1 MFGLSPDLVLLLVR
15 GAKTRVG
22 RDFLA
27 ELGLGQGASSGRVD
41 AEHLFT
47 IWKALERRSG
57 DANLGLHLGEI
68 KGTLPASNVLFASML
83 ASPTVG
89 SALERLCR
97 YHAVVADLVQ
107 PMLTVTGKTAVL
119 TWESPSVLH
128 RQQAECIVSM
138 AVSILRQLTE
148 HSQEISATFV
158 HSRPADLREHTRILG
173 RNLEFGAPR
182 LALFLPIELLTMPVA
197 PHSGELLG
205 VLDSHAEQLLIRA
218 RRRESMESKV
228 TRLLNLTIGD
238 GQPKL
243 ASVARSM
250 GMSGRA
256 LQSKLRGDKTSFQ
269 QILDKVRLEKASRL
283 LAKSELQVS
292 EIAFLVGYSD
302 QSAFN
307 HAFKRWTGHTPQSM
321 RRSAKTNAI
330 QSATR
335 TRAPGGNG

>member
-1 MFGLSPDLVLLLVR
+1 MFTLSRDLVLLLVR

-22 RDFLA
+22 HDLRA
-27 ELGLGQGASSGRVD
+27 ELGLGQGAGSGWVD

-107 PMLTVTGKTAVL
+107 PMLTVTGGTAVL
-119 TWESPSVLH
+119 TWKGPNVLH
-128 RQQAECIVSM
+128 RQQAECIVSL
-138 AVSILRQLTE
+138 AVSILRQLAGRP
-148 HSQEISATFV
+148 QEICVAFA
-158 HSRPADLREHTRILG
+158 HPRPVDLREHERILG
-173 RNLEFGAPR
+173 RKLEFDAPR
-182 LALFLPIELLTMPVA
+182 LALFFPAELLAIPVA

-205 VLDSHAEQLLIRA
+205 VLDSHAEQLLTRA
-218 RRRESMESKV
+218 RQGESMKSKV
-228 TRLLNLTIGD
+228 ARLLNLAIGD

-243 ASVARSM
+243 ASVAHSI

-256 LQSKLRGDKTSFQ
+256 LQSKLRDDKTSFQ
-269 QILDKVRLEKASRL
+269 QVLDKVRLEKASRL
-283 LAKSELQVS
+283 LTKDELQIS
-292 EIAFLVGYSD
+292 EVAFLMGYSD

-307 HAFKRWTGHTPQSM
+307 HAFKRWTGHSPRSFRQREQTPRVHPANLDPTS
-321 RRSAKTNAI
+321 
-330 QSATR
+330 
-335 TRAPGGNG
+335 PGS